1 MPTNNNPFSTEVLT
15 EWKPDKSIKILN
27 LPNNG
32 ACQALLYG
40 DFQHRFYL
48 QLNAGAI
55 ALLRY
60 DRINGKMQLNNGS
73 KIIVGNPSY
82 HNIVCLA
89 QYCNITAIPTSEIES
104 LKYDACCSAYP
115 YYGYIAWYCTEN
127 NEKHFIRL
135 YISDYKLDNA
145 GNLCSVEIQYQQI
158 S

>member
-1 MPTNNNPFSTEVLT
+1 MLTKNPYSTEVPT
-15 EWKPDKSIKILN
+15 EWKPDKNIKILN

-32 ACQALLYG
+32 AYQSLLYG

-60 DRINGKMQLNNGS
+60 DRIDGKMQPNNGS

-89 QYCNITAIPTSEIES
+89 QFRNITEIPTSKIES
-104 LKYDACCSAYP
+104 LKYNDRCAVYP
-115 YYGYIAWYCTEN
+115 SYGYIAWYCTEN

-145 GNLCSVEIQYQQI
+145 GNLDSIEVQYQQI